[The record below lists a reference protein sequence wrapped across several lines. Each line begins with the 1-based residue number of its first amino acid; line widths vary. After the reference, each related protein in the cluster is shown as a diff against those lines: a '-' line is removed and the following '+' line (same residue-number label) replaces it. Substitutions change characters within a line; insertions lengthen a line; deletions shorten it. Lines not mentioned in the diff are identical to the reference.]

1 METLVEAARRP
12 ESERGRGLGGTRVF
26 FAQGRSPKGLEKA
39 RGTRGAGRGRLWL
52 KGRQR
57 RSTGPAG
64 QPASLPY
71 PSGKALRGRRSA
83 PRPRTAQERRRGL
96 AEAWEGL
103 SLWTRGSRR
112 RHALTIAEG
121 LHFPL
126 LRQPTYTVT
135 RLRSHRP
142 ARAASLPI
150 GGPLADAPHWHRAGV
165 GGANRRTPGAGP
177 GAVRSRPGLI
187 GQDHAASADWLSQ
200 HRTEPIPLV
209 EEPRQSLGSRGR
221 GEKGAA
227 GRWSAEDEGCGR
239 AGDSQGAAYG
249 RVRVATSPLCRR
261 QDWKG
266 WLGRSGSGTLWSG
279 LRLS

>member
-52 KGRQR
+52 KGTQR

-96 AEAWEGL
+96 AKAWEGL

-112 RHALTIAEG
+112 RHALTIADG

-150 GGPLADAPHWHRAGV
+150 GGPLAAAPHWHRAGV
-165 GGANRRTPGAGP
+165 GGANLKNSRRRAGGCALAAWP
-177 GAVRSRPGLI
+177 HWAGSRRERRLAEPAPNRANSLG
-187 GQDHAASADWLSQ
+187 GRASAD
-200 HRTEPIPLV
+200 
-209 EEPRQSLGSRGR
+209 SRLTR
-221 GEKGAA
+221 A
-227 GRWSAEDEGCGR
+227 GR
-239 AGDSQGAAYG
+239 
-249 RVRVATSPLCRR
+249 
-261 QDWKG
+261 KG
-266 WLGRSGSGTLWSG
+266 WLQAAGALRMRAADALGTARG
-279 LRLS
+279 PPTDG